1 MPEANGLFAI
11 TPGEL
16 RREREL
22 CLQAFD
28 TSLAL
33 GGFGPDTYPAWNAYV
48 NRDVLA
54 MFGSADWI
62 GIGSVAELYRTH
74 VARKFER
81 FEEATWRKA
90 GNLFHCALRIGVIAD
105 APDPERGRGWRLV
118 DREPRWVIEGAGYR
132 KRAVQVR
139 GLPPAEQALQY
150 KREATARKLAATLD
164 RKARLKADE
173 RIALE
178 VARILHNDP
187 DALVPPCWVPQG
199 FVPDWLPDTRID
211 ASAGILREAHHAA
224 EMTRTK
230 LKDWIK
236 VLAFFAY
243 GSRWRFH
250 EREKQRAALPAH
262 VEIPAEDDAALEAL
276 L

>member
-11 TPGEL
+11 TAEEL

-22 CLQAFD
+22 CLQQFD
-28 TSLAL
+28 TALAL

-54 MFGSADWI
+54 MFGDADWI
-62 GIGSVAELYRTH
+62 GISSVAELYRTH
-74 VARKFER
+74 AARRVER

-90 GNLFHCALRIGVIAD
+90 GNLFHYARAIGVVAD

-118 DREPRWVIEGAGYR
+118 DREVRWIVEGSGYR

-150 KREATARKLAATLD
+150 KREATARKLADTLN
-164 RKARLKADE
+164 RKARLEADE
-173 RIALE
+173 PIALE
-178 VARILHNDP
+178 ITRILHNDP
-187 DALVPPCWVPQG
+187 DAMVPPFWVPQG
-199 FVPDWLPDTRID
+199 FIPDWLPDTRID
-211 ASAGILREAHHAA
+211 ASAGILRDAHHAA
-224 EMTRTK
+224 GLTRPK
-230 LKDWIK
+230 LKEWIEA
-236 VLAFFAY
+236 LRFFAD
-243 GSRWRFH
+243 GSRWRFNRRQQ
-250 EREKQRAALPAH
+250 ERAALPAH
-262 VEIPAEDDAALEAL
+262 AEIPAEDDAALEAL